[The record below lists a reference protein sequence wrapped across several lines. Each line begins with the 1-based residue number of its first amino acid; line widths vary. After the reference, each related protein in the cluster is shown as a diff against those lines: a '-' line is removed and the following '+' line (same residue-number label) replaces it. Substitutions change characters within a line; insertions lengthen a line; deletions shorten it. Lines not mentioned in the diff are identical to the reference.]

1 MISAVRHVAMASDF
15 DSKMVHCVLT
25 LLSSVQP
32 RPQPRRACWF
42 EAAGTRA
49 TDLKLIPA
57 NGVHA
62 GANGVSVRRS
72 CRDAAHPND
81 AARSRTID
89 KDQRRAENA

>member
-49 TDLKLIPA
+49 TDLKLILA
-57 NGVHA
+57 LVDLDGDHGLLVAHQ
-62 GANGVSVRRS
+62 
-72 CRDAAHPND
+72 AAEEISQNF
-81 AARSRTID
+81 
-89 KDQRRAENA
+89 